1 MDERPVSLTL
11 KLLALAAFVFLLAPV
26 LIVLPL
32 SFSGDPYLAFP
43 PGSWSTR
50 WYGAIFANAKMI
62 DAFFVSLALA
72 GAVTVIS
79 LAVALPAAYAL
90 VRLRPAGHEALF
102 SLFTAP
108 LLLPTIVLGLAIL
121 IIFGGLGLL
130 GTWRGL
136 LLAHLVVTTP
146 YALRVLA
153 TSLQNLSLDVEHA
166 AATLGARPLTVF
178 RRITLPLMLPGVAAT
193 AALCFLVSFDEVVL
207 SLFLTGPKISTLP
220 VEMFHHVETRADP
233 LVAALS
239 VLLVAFTLLIV
250 VVVDRSIGLGKA
262 FVK

>member
-1 MDERPVSLTL
+1 MDERPIPLAL
-11 KLLALAAFVFLLAPV
+11 KLVALGCFVFLLAPV
-26 LIVLPL
+26 VIVLPL
-32 SFSGDPYLAFP
+32 SFSGDTFMAFP

-50 WYGAIFANAKMI
+50 WYGAIFAHRQMVE
-62 DAFFVSLALA
+62 AFFVSVALA
-72 GAVTVIS
+72 SVVMILSIAI
-79 LAVALPAAYAL
+79 ALPAAFAL
-90 VRLRPAGHEALF
+90 VRLKPRGHDFLF

-121 IIFGGLGLL
+121 IIFAGLGLL
-130 GTWRGL
+130 GTWSGL
-136 LLAHLVVTTP
+136 LLAHLVITIP

-153 TSLQNLSLDVEHA
+153 TSLQNLSIDIELA

-207 SLFLTGPKISTLP
+207 SLFMTGPQISTLP
-220 VEMFHHVETRADP
+220 VQMFHHVETRADP

-239 VLLVAFTLLIV
+239 VLLVSFTLLIV
-250 VVVDRSIGLGKA
+250 IVVDRSIGLGKA
-262 FVK
+262 FIK